1 MSKVSTYG
9 EKALG
14 SAEGVAEGV
23 GEAEGAP
30 LFDREGFTGPGFPGR
45 SWSSLEQPA
54 SNDAATTAAT
64 AAAMVAGFG
73 LRLLRGTCASA

>member
-9 EKALG
+9 EKAAG

-23 GEAEGAP
+23 WGAEGAS
-30 LFDREGFTGPGFPGR
+30 LFDCDGFAGPGLPGF
-45 SWSSLEQPA
+45 SCSPLEQPA
-54 SNDAATTAAT
+54 SNEAAT
-64 AAAMVAGFG
+64 AATTTAVVTGFG